1 MAKEIIS
8 KRHKTYYWLMFG
20 LSIFSI
26 ITCIRNTQ
34 FAYPPYFQII
44 NHIAFYLMIVSA
56 LLWGI
61 ILADPRGVIEK
72 DGDTI
77 ILVLGIRKI
86 VIPLSDIRD
95 VFLTPHPTQKDKIQK
110 HAVTIKAIIKGK
122 EKSLVC
128 GDVIDPE
135 MAVEKLKSIM
145 G

>member
-8 KRHKTYYWLMFG
+8 KRYKTYYWLVLG
-20 LSIFSI
+20 LSICSI

-34 FAYPPYFQII
+34 FAYPPYFQTI
-44 NHIAFYLMIVSA
+44 NHIAFYLFIVSA

-72 DGDTI
+72 DRDTI
-77 ILVLGIRKI
+77 ILVRGMRKI

-128 GDVIDPE
+128 SDVIDPE
-135 MAVEKLKSIM
+135 VVVEKMKSII